1 MRLLLLSGVTAVPGI
16 ENSERSPLL
25 FSFLVFQPRS
35 DLKLLVGFLCAT
47 QSRAGEPGIIVGLAQ
62 RVIACDCAL
71 EKIDGF
77 GVRLLFRSQPS
88 QAS

>member
-1 MRLLLLSGVTAVPGI
+1 MRLLLLSEVTAVPGI
-16 ENSERSPLL
+16 ENSEHGPLL
-25 FSFLVFQPRS
+25 FSFLVFQPRR

-47 QSRAGEPGIIVGLAQ
+47 QARIRKPEIIVGLAQ
-62 RVIACDCAL
+62 NVTTCDCAL

-77 GVRLLFRSQPS
+77 GVRLLLKSQPS